1 MISLLPANS
10 LFGKKMTENKKAK
23 LENSIAKVDKSKPDK
38 KEYSN
43 KSSSSQGVSDPYKA
57 IIKNAIIPIFFG
69 AIVGAAVSF
78 LLSINI
84 VPRLPL
90 WSELKEAQEK
100 SAVNFDQLSKQMG
113 ELKIMITKINSNI
126 PEEVDIQPI
135 INELGE
141 LSKKVQIIEEYDF
154 SPSDVSIKK
163 IEVLIDDKIKMLE
176 EDIYLLGTKIEK
188 NVPINMPSN
197 DEKAKVSLTEALAS
211 MQNAITTGLPFQKT
225 LTDYEIAS
233 GREAPAIIRIRART
247 GVPTQFDLLQ
257 SFPENARK
265 LLQIDHDN
273 HFTDEESGLGIA
285 KFLKKFVK
293 TRSTSPKV
301 GNSNDA
307 ILSRAEYSLKNGDIE
322 KALKELD
329 QLPLDLQNEMRDWY
343 KGAKNHLDAN
353 NAMNKLIYFHTD

>member
-1 MISLLPANS
+1 
-10 LFGKKMTENKKAK
+10 MTDNKKAT
-23 LENSIAKVDKSKPDK
+23 LENNKAKVEKSKSDLK
-38 KEYSN
+38 DYSN
-43 KSSSSQGVSDPYKA
+43 KTSSDQVVDKQYKA
-57 IIKNAIIPIFFG
+57 IIKNALIPVLFG

-90 WSELKEAQEK
+90 WNELKEAQEK
-100 SAVNFDQLSKQMG
+100 SAVNFDNISKQMN
-113 ELKIMITKINSNI
+113 ELKIMVAKINSDI
-126 PEEVDIQPI
+126 PEEVNILPI
-135 INELGE
+135 VNELRE
-141 LSKKVQIIEEYDF
+141 LSKKVQMIEKYDF
-154 SPSDVSIKK
+154 SQSDVSIKK
-163 IEVLIDDKIKMLE
+163 IEALVDDKIKMLE

-233 GREAPAIIRIRART
+233 GREAPAIIRIRAKT

-273 HFTDEESGLGIA
+273 HFKDEKSGLGIA

-329 QLPLDLQNEMRDWY
+329 QLPLDLQNEIRDWY
-343 KGAKNHLDAN
+343 KGAKNHIDAN
-353 NAMNKLIYFHTD
+353 NAMNQLIYFHTD